1 MFSEI
6 AVVRIQLP
14 NWVLFGTSLMQEGS
28 AALRLSLQVTC
39 GSALWLCGRLCG
51 SLGGSPLRTLQ
62 NHGVME
68 LPISSLLCWS
78 YIPSFCWYHWLVLIS
93 QNSVTN

>member
-14 NWVLFGTSLMQEGS
+14 NWVLFVFGTSLMQEGS
-28 AALRLSLQVTC
+28 AALRLSRQVTC
-39 GSALWLCGRLCG
+39 GSTLRLYGRLCG

-62 NHGVME
+62 NDSDME
-68 LPISSLLCWS
+68 LPISSLFLHS
-78 YIPSFCWYHWLVLIS
+78 IFLLVSLASFDL
-93 QNSVTN
+93 